1 MLFCLFTGPE
11 SDHGAENQK
20 TCAGFLFHMICYTR
34 YLSSGYDR
42 NYFITSARF
51 LCRLI
56 KNPLFPLPQAGA
68 GHLERVR
75 QNCYAKPERNI
86 IMKTIAIIDD
96 DLYIGDMLSEVLS
109 KEGFG
114 VLRAYSGTEALYL
127 LKEKRPDLVLL
138 DLMLPGMSGE
148 EVLSYIKGIP
158 VIVLSARAEVQDKID
173 LLLGGAADYM
183 TKPFDTGELLA
194 RIAVQLRRTDSPS
207 GAEPLTAGDLSI
219 DPLSRSLSVCGK
231 EVRLTR
237 TEYAIIKLLME
248 NPGRVI
254 ARSVLLD
261 RIGADTPDCTERS
274 LKQHISNLRKKL
286 QEAGD
291 TDYIETVW
299 GIGFKLRTVKILTKS

>member
-1 MLFCLFTGPE
+1 
-11 SDHGAENQK
+11 
-20 TCAGFLFHMICYTR
+20 
-34 YLSSGYDR
+34 
-42 NYFITSARF
+42 
-51 LCRLI
+51 
-56 KNPLFPLPQAGA
+56 
-68 GHLERVR
+68 
-75 QNCYAKPERNI
+75 
-86 IMKTIAIIDD
+86 MKTIAIIDD
-96 DLYIGDMLSEVLS
+96 DLYIGDMLTEVLS
-109 KEGFG
+109 KEGFC

-158 VIVLSARAEVQDKID
+158 VIVLSARAGVQDKIS

-194 RIAVQLRRTDSPS
+194 RIAVQLRRATSSS
-207 GAEPLTAGDLSI
+207 GEAPLTAGDLSI
-219 DPLSRSLSVCGK
+219 DLLSRSLSVRGK

-248 NPGRVI
+248 NPERVI

-286 QEAGD
+286 QDAGG

-299 GIGFKLRTVKILTKS
+299 GIGFKLRDYKS